1 MKNTLVTL
9 VINGRVFSAET
20 VALCYKAY
28 QEFIKELR

>member
-1 MKNTLVTL
+1 MNKQVTL

-20 VALCYKAY
+20 IALCFKAY